1 MVEGSSR
8 FMVEFI
14 VACPSRQIGKVGSLK
29 MSVVCRFDSYL
40 GHQYRSIIMD
50 EVDRFW
56 DILRR
61 NCCATKPYTDATR
74 VVMVSREDI
83 KKVLKEMKKT

>member
-1 MVEGSSR
+1 
-8 FMVEFI
+8 
-14 VACPSRQIGKVGSLK
+14 
-29 MSVVCRFDSYL
+29 
-40 GHQYRSIIMD
+40 MD